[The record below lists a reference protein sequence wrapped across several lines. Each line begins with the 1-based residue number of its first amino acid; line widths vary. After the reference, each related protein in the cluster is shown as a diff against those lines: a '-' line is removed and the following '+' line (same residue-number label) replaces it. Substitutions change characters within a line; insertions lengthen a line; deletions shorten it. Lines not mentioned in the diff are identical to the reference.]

1 MRQDNNQT
9 ESMSRLLILL
19 LLPTFLFGQIDT
31 FSVIDQRVEKIIS
44 DWQVPGCA
52 VGIIKSGKLIYA
64 KGFGY
69 RDLENKLPVTPK
81 TLFPI
86 ASNSKLFT
94 STAIGMV
101 VNDNKLEYDK
111 PIKSIVPEIEFKN
124 QNLNSNITLRDML
137 CHRTGISGNDA
148 IWYGSNFSRSEV
160 FARIKYLEPVA
171 ELRDGFVY
179 SNFMY
184 IAVGE
189 IIKIKTG
196 KTWEEYLTEN
206 IFKPL
211 SMFSTVFSIE
221 EIEKTSDFAK
231 PYKTDF
237 IQKTKK
243 TIGYYR
249 QTQAS
254 RPANGINSNVIDLSH
269 WVICQLSKGKYNNF
283 EVIPSS
289 VIQETMKPLN
299 ISSNSIRDKELSYV
313 LYGMGRTMTTYK
325 NHFMTEHGG
334 AINGFRSQITLF
346 PDDSLGIIIL
356 TNSADHKIAN
366 YLQLEIAD
374 VFLGLNKTQWHERVF
389 ERTKKQ
395 YENQISSNLNNQKKE
410 NIKLSKTLINYIGK
424 YEHPGY
430 GIIEIKLIDK
440 KLNFTYKLFN
450 ESITQISLDKF
461 ETSFNDQLG
470 SYTITFNTNTQS
482 IIDNLTLEFEGV
494 VETFVK
500 K

>member
-1 MRQDNNQT
+1 MLGLQT
-9 ESMSRLLILL
+9 KTMIRLLILF
-19 LLPTFLFGQIDT
+19 LLPTFIFGQIDT
-31 FSVIDQRVEKIIS
+31 NVLDKRVEKIIS

-52 VGIIKSGKLIYA
+52 IGVIKNGKLIYA

-69 RDLENKLPVTPK
+69 RDLENKLSVTPN

-94 STAIGMV
+94 AIACGMV
-101 VNDNKLEYDK
+101 VNEHKLEYDK
-111 PIKSIVPEIEFKN
+111 PIKSIIPEIEFN
-124 QNLNSNITLRDML
+124 NESLNKQVTLRDML
-137 CHRTGISGNDA
+137 SHRTGLSGNDA
-148 IWYGSNFSRSEV
+148 IWYGSNFSRSDV
-160 FARIKYLEPVA
+160 FARIKYLEPVTG
-171 ELRDGFVY
+171 LRENFNY
-179 SNFMY
+179 SNTMY
-184 IAVGE
+184 IAIGE

-196 KTWEEYLTEN
+196 KTWEEYLTDN

-211 SMFSTVFSIE
+211 TMTNTFFSVE
-221 EIEKTSDFAK
+221 AIEKKTDFAK

-237 IQKTKK
+237 IKK
-243 TIGYYR
+243 TRKPIDFYR
-249 QTQAS
+249 QTKAS
-254 RPANGINSNVIDLSH
+254 CPANGINSNIIDLSH
-269 WVICQLSKGKYNNF
+269 WVICQLSKGIYNK
-283 EVIPSS
+283 ESVIAST
-289 VIQETMKPLN
+289 VIQETLKPLN
-299 ISSNSIRDKELSYV
+299 ISSNSIKDKELSYV

-325 NHFMTEHGG
+325 SHFMTEHGG

-356 TNSADHKIAN
+356 TNSDVHKIAS

-395 YENQISSNLNNQKKE
+395 FENQIALNSNNPKKE
-410 NIKLSKTLINYIGK
+410 NIKLSKKLINYIGS
-424 YEHPGY
+424 YEHPSY

-440 KLNFTYKLFN
+440 KLNFSYKIFN
-450 ESITQISLDKF
+450 EPITQISFDKF

-470 SYTITFNTNTQS
+470 SYTVTFNTNTKS

>member
-1 MRQDNNQT
+1 
-9 ESMSRLLILL
+9 MSRLLTLF
-19 LLPTFLFGQIDT
+19 LLPTFLYGQIDT
-31 FSVIDQRVEKIIS
+31 ANVLDQRVEKIIS

-52 VGIIKSGKLIYA
+52 VGIIKNGKLIYA

-69 RDLENKLPVTPK
+69 RDLENKLPVTPN

-124 QNLNSNITLRDML
+124 QNLNSNITLRDLL

-148 IWYGSNFSRSEV
+148 IWYGSNFSRPEV

-211 SMFSTVFSIE
+211 SMSSTVFSIE

-237 IQKTKK
+237 IQKNKK
-243 TIGYYR
+243 AIGYYR

-289 VIQETMKPLN
+289 VIQETMKPFN

-356 TNSADHKIAN
+356 TNSADHKITS

-374 VFLGLNKTQWHERVF
+374 VLLGLNKTQWHERVF

-395 YENQISSNLNNQKKE
+395 FENQIESNLNNPTKE
-410 NIKLSKTLINYIGK
+410 NIKLSKTLINYTGTF
-424 YEHPGY
+424 EHPAY
-430 GIIEIKLIDK
+430 GIIEIKLINK
-440 KLNFTYKLFN
+440 KLNFSYKIFN
-450 ESITQISLDKF
+450 EPITQISLDKF